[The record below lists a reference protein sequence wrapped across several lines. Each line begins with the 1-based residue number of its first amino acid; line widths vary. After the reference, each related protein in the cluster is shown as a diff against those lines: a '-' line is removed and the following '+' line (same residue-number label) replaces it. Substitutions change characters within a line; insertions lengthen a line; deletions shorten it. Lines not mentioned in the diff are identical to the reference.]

1 MAKHAFEKFMNKE
14 LSGAKKKEAFKQ
26 EKKKIKKELRA
37 KGEEERK
44 RNEDKYRLVTSK
56 DKKEIKVDSST
67 TEEKHGRAKQFR
79 QFKTKGFQHSKT
91 TPRYKQGQ
99 PVKQTYDQITQ
110 KP

>member
-26 EKKKIKKELRA
+26 EKKKLKKELRG

-44 RNEDKYRLVTSK
+44 RNEEKYRLVTSK
-56 DKKEIKVDSST
+56 DKKEIKVDLPI
-67 TEEKHGRAKQFR
+67 TEHKLPPAKQSR
-79 QFKTKGFQHSKT
+79 PFKPAGFQHSKT
-91 TPRYKQGQ
+91 SPRYKQGQ

-110 KP
+110 K